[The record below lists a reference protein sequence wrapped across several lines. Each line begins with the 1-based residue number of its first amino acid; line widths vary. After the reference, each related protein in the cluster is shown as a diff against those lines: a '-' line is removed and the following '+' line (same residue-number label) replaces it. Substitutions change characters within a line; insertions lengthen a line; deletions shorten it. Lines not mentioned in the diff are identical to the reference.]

1 MDPSDLTPLDSPSA
15 HDETAPLVLSTEKQ
29 RDGIESTLSHSSPD
43 DQAQQARTHTPLR
56 PLTILLFCCL
66 LAMFFFF
73 PSKHRP
79 VSRRPGFAPG
89 GALPPDK
96 PSKLCPQAPSL
107 LPVRHA
113 ELAKKLEANYTTNA
127 YKSRAYKVLGGA
139 IRIP

>member
-1 MDPSDLTPLDSPSA
+1 MDPSELIPPESPPA
-15 HDETAPLVLSTEKQ
+15 DNETFLSTEKQ
-29 RDGIESTLSHSSPD
+29 RDGIESTPSHSSPD
-43 DQAQQARTHTPLR
+43 DQAQQARTQTPLR

-66 LAMFFFF
+66 LAMFFF

-79 VSRRPGFAPG
+79 VPRRPGFAPG

-113 ELAKKLEANYTTNA
+113 ELSKKLETNYTTNA